1 VRNTAFLAM
10 GLVLLI
16 LQANLHRLIG
26 RIPIAGISPS
36 LLLPLIIFMGVHEY
50 SVLRGAALAFVLGYT
65 LDLFAGAPVGL
76 FTFESVAVF
85 VLSRAA
91 GVRLAAQTL
100 LTQLALAFGF
110 SLFESLTILMLL
122 AIFGKNNPYGPRA
135 LVSLVL
141 PHALSTAALSP
152 IVFRIAERIHQ
163 ATISVPRAESGGPR

>member
-1 VRNTAFLAM
+1 M

-16 LQANLHRLIG
+16 LQANLHRVIG

-65 LDLFAGAPVGL
+65 LDLFAGAPIGL

-100 LTQLALAFGF
+100 LTQLALAFSF
-110 SLFESLTILMLL
+110 SLFESITILMLL
-122 AIFGKNNPYGPRA
+122 AIFGKNPYGPRA

-163 ATISVPRAESGGPR
+163 ATISLPRAESGGSR